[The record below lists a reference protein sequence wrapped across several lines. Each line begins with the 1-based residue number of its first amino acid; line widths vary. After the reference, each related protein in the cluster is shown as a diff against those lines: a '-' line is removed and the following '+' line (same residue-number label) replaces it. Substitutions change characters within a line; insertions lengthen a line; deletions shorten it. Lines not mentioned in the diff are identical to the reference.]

1 MRIAQVTDTFL
12 PVVDGVGRVAVAY
25 AETLAKMG
33 HEVTVSSP
41 MYNTG
46 HRGAYPFEL
55 VDYTGFKVPTAPQY
69 KTGSPIM
76 DDHYRRRIAM
86 LDFDIAHAHSPFA
99 AGREALRL
107 VKERDI
113 PLVATFH
120 SKFYDDFL
128 KITKSETLAKLVVA
142 NIVSFFE
149 RCAEVWAVSAKSGE
163 VLRGYGYQGPMRVM
177 TNGTTLRPQNPEAV
191 ARAKEKWQ
199 LGDNPVLLFV
209 GQMDWKKN
217 ILRILEACAKLKSS
231 HPAFRLVLAG
241 QGSDLEAIREK
252 VVALGLKEQTVI
264 TGHIGSAQELDALYK
279 AASLFVFPSLY
290 DTFSLVVR
298 EAAAMGTPS
307 VVVRGSCAGESIQDG
322 HNGFL
327 CADDTD
333 DLHRVISHALNHPD
347 TARQVGET
355 ARLTLP
361 VTWEEV
367 MQDVVG
373 RYEELIA
380 AHRPRKRTAAA
391 KRRLESKKNNL

>member
-33 HEVTVSSP
+33 HEVTVSAP
-41 MYNTG
+41 LYNTG
-46 HRGAYPFEL
+46 YRGGFPYEL

-76 DDHYRRRIAM
+76 DDHYRRRMAM
-86 LDFDIAHAHSPFA
+86 LDFDIVHAHSPFA

-107 VKERDI
+107 ARERDV

-128 KITKSETLAKLVVA
+128 KVTKSETLAKMVVA
-142 NIVSFFE
+142 NIVKYFE
-149 RCAEVWAVSAKSGE
+149 RCAEVWAVSATSGE
-163 VLRGYGYQGPMRVM
+163 VLRSYGYTGPMRVM
-177 TNGTTLRPQNPEAV
+177 TNGTSIRPENLEAV
-191 ARAKEKWQ
+191 AQTRSKWQ
-199 LGDNPVLLFV
+199 LGTHPVLLFV

-217 ILRILEACAKLKSS
+217 ILRILEAAARLKTSK
-231 HPAFRLVLAG
+231 PNFRLVLAG
-241 QGSDLEAIREK
+241 QGGDVQAIKDKVKDLNLE
-252 VVALGLKEQTVI
+252 EQAVI
-264 TGHIGSAQELDALYK
+264 TGHIGSTQELDALYK

-307 VVVRGSCAGESIQDG
+307 VVVRGSCAGESIQHG

-327 CADDTD
+327 CADDTKDLYHVIQLALD
-333 DLHRVISHALNHPD
+333 DPEG
-347 TARQVGET
+347 TRQVGET
-355 ARLTLP
+355 ARQTLP
-361 VTWEEV
+361 VTWEGV
-367 MQDVVG
+367 MRDVVA
-373 RYEELIA
+373 RYEELIK
-380 AHRPRKRTAAA
+380 AHRPRKRTTAA
-391 KRRLESKKNNL
+391 KRRLESRKQNL